1 MMRTLEK
8 HILINILVI
17 LKKIAIYFDNKS
29 VCMGQPNKRL

>member
-29 VCMGQPNKRL
+29 LLNLPGNRQA